1 MLVVAL
7 FGLTVELRV
16 ACVSSK
22 SVAASVVTLGALA
35 HDEVDTSALLAE
47 SVLPVALFALILYLY
62 IVLQVSPVSDLGDVT
77 PAVIWAKVLQ
87 PVPVQR
93 QRSYDAAP
101 PVGAV
106 QDTEIDV

>member
-1 MLVVAL
+1 M
-7 FGLTVELRV
+7 VELRITDV
-16 ACVSSK
+16 PVMLD
-22 SVAASVVTLGALA
+22 AALVVTDGAHA
-35 HDEVDTSALLAE
+35 DVATSALLAE